1 MSRDLTD
8 ALSKLFIKLG
18 GKLSDSKE
26 NKGPVDYIDD
36 ITDIVEPG
44 SGGNNPSYF
53 IVTFSYDEDVDKWE
67 ADKTFNEIKNAY
79 EKGKLI
85 LFALAD
91 SCDVH
96 IALYRDDG
104 DFQRFECIIQEV
116 VPNDS
121 MVEMHYWFI
130 EYSDNNIE
138 VISTDAQISL
148 NS

>member
-44 SGGNNPSYF
+44 GGNDSSYF
-53 IVTFSYDEDVDKWE
+53 LVTISYNEDSDNWS

-79 EKGKLI
+79 EKGNLI
-85 LFALAD
+85 LFAIAD
-91 SCDVH
+91 SSDVH
-96 IALYRDDG
+96 IALYKDYDNL
-104 DFQRFECIIQEV
+104 QCFECQIQEV
-116 VPNDS
+116 NPNES
-121 MVEMHYWFI
+121 LVEVYYWFI
-130 EYSDNNIE
+130 QYSDSNIDVVSASAE
-138 VISTDAQISL
+138 IPL